1 MTWTVGTSVGG
12 VFHARFRLGLDVYG
26 GPDSV
31 DGQSMVANL
40 GLPSFRG
47 CPVVTSTLGTAS
59 TVFGASDSD
68 TVTVTGTGGVT
79 PTGSVDFWACLE
91 VSGPCDPNAVGA
103 TDLGTTTLAGTGDS
117 ATASASF
124 TPPTSGRYCFAD
136 SYGGDGHYRSI
147 FNASDDLCFTVAPA
161 TPAVTGAPTLTE
173 IPLGKSDTDTA
184 TVTGA
189 GEFTPTGTVT
199 FYACGPSSS
208 PTPTSC
214 TPAAGTEVGN
224 PVSLGPTVGSP
235 PSASATSDAFT
246 TTAGGV
252 YCFLALYSG
261 DAGYGPGSDGSTSDQ
276 CFGARGPGPE
286 FSTEPTASSIVLG
299 ATDTD
304 TATLT
309 GEGDVT
315 PTGDIHFYVCPESD
329 DPCTATDVGAVDL
342 GTTPLSGSS
351 NAATATSAAF
361 TPPALGD
368 YCFIAVYSGDDNYG
382 SETENSNDGCFTVTS
397 ATPAAPVLGSP
408 ENGSPKTAGTAN
420 PAESRKSTKPTKVE
434 PGSTWTL
441 VEQGTRCVGETF
453 AKHHAFTESGTG
465 ATGTYKGTTKL
476 TMSWTAGN
484 STGGVF
490 KGKWSKKTGD
500 YSGSYTFYGQSV
512 PTTLVPVGTGKCV
525 EVTSSPATATIDVGG
540 SVNDSAIVAGSL
552 FEVTPTGNVHFYV
565 CPGDSFPC
573 TPTATGAVD
582 LGTAAVS
589 GSDGVATADSVP
601 YRPPA
606 TGTYCFLGVYSGDSN
621 YVSASDGSEDECFQV
636 TGNSPSVTSQPDPA
650 FFDLGGSTS
659 DTATVTGA
667 GGVTPTGS
675 VTFYL
680 CGPDVSFCSVAG
692 NNVLGSPATVSGTG
706 NSARATSIRF
716 TPSTT
721 GAYCFASVY
730 SGESHY
736 PSSSDGSEGECF
748 QVVSAS

>member
-1 MTWTVGTSVGG
+1 MRRWAALATVFIAFASTASMANGASASAASASGTPVSAASASLPTRAVRASSSRVGPGTVWILWTGGACETESFGRHHAFVATGNDTGLANGDQGTYKVTGQRSNKLTMTWTAGTSVGG

-59 TVFGASDSD
+59 TVFGDSDSD

-103 TDLGTTTLAGTGDS
+103 TDLGTTTVAGTGDS

-161 TPAVTGAPTLTE
+161 TPAVTAAPALTE
-173 IPLGKSDTDTA
+173 IPIGASDTDTA

-189 GEFTPTGTVT
+189 GEFFPGGTIT
-199 FYACGPSSS
+199 FYVCGPSPS
-208 PTPTSC
+208 PPSSC
-214 TPAAGTEVGN
+214 TATDGTEVGT
-224 PVSLGPTVGSP
+224 PVSVGPTVGSP

-276 CFGARGPGPE
+276 CFSARGPGPE

-309 GEGDVT
+309 GQGDVT

-329 DPCTATDVGAVDL
+329 DPCTATDVDAVDL

-382 SETENSNDGCFTVTS
+382 SETENSNDGCFTVTP
-397 ATPAAPVLGSP
+397 ATTAAPVLGSP
-408 ENGSPKTAGTAN
+408 E
-420 PAESRKSTKPTKVE
+420 STKPSRVK
-434 PGSTWTL
+434 PGSVWTFT
-441 VEQGTRCVGETF
+441 EQGASCEGETF

-465 ATGTYKGTTKL
+465 ATGTYKGTKKL
-476 TMSWTAGN
+476 TMSWTVGN

-490 KGKWSKKTGD
+490 KGTWSKTTGD
-500 YSGSYTFYGQSV
+500 YTGTYTFFGQSF
-512 PTTLVPVGTGKCV
+512 PATLVPVAAGKCV
-525 EVTSSPATATIDVGG
+525 EVTSSPATAAIGVGG
-540 SVNDSAIVAGSL
+540 SVNDTALLFGSQYM
-552 FEVTPTGNVHFYV
+552 VTPTGNIHFYV
-565 CPGDSFPC
+565 CPGDSSPC
-573 TPTATGAVD
+573 TPTATGSVD

-589 GSDGVATADSVP
+589 GSGGVATADSTP

-606 TGTYCFLGVYSGDSN
+606 TGAYCFLGVYSGDSN
-621 YVSASDGSEDECFQV
+621 YVSASDGSKDECF
-636 TGNSPSVTSQPDPA
+636 
-650 FFDLGGSTS
+650 
-659 DTATVTGA
+659 TVW
-667 GGVTPTGS
+667 S
-675 VTFYL
+675 
-680 CGPDVSFCSVAG
+680 
-692 NNVLGSPATVSGTG
+692 
-706 NSARATSIRF
+706 
-716 TPSTT
+716 
-721 GAYCFASVY
+721 
-730 SGESHY
+730 
-736 PSSSDGSEGECF
+736 GSEFGH
-748 QVVSAS
+748 Q